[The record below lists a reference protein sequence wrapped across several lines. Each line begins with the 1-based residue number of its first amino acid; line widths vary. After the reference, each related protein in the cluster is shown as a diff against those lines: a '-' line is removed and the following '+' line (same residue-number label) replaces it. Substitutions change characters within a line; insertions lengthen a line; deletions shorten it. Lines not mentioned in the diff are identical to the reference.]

1 MLQCPLLTEAVWN
14 SKSIYS
20 KLLNVALPNH
30 ALADFQKA
38 VLQKTK
44 DYAAVLNID
53 VKIYITNRDEQNT
66 RIEI

>member
-1 MLQCPLLTEAVWN
+1 MLTEAVWN
-14 SKSIYS
+14 GKSMYDSKF
-20 KLLNVALPNH
+20 LNVALPNH
-30 ALADFQKA
+30 ALADSQKA